1 MDVAAS
7 PKQSQARE
15 EPNESLEISRL
26 FHERAHTQLIGPIDL
41 LPCHRARIHY
51 DRNMFIDRML
61 FQKPQHGQPVHNRHP
76 MIEHEDARLALRPI
90 AKFSLALKTVEH
102 FLSIAG
108 DDRVAFDVS
117 RIERPFYKDDVIGII
132 FPEEYPAAM
141 WHIVKV

>member
-1 MDVAAS
+1 
-7 PKQSQARE
+7 
-15 EPNESLEISRL
+15 
-26 FHERAHTQLIGPIDL
+26 
-41 LPCHRARIHY
+41 
-51 DRNMFIDRML
+51 
-61 FQKPQHGQPVHNRHP
+61 
-76 MIEHEDARLALRPI
+76 MIEHDDARLALRPI
-90 AKFSLALKTVEH
+90 AKFSFALKTVEH